1 MNALETYSLTIGYA
15 PVRRPVKPV
24 ARDLHLAVSRG
35 QFVCLL
41 GPNGAGK
48 STLLRTLAGL
58 QKPLSGQV
66 YLEGSDLFSMTAQQ
80 RARNVAVVLTD
91 RVNPGLLTGWGLVAL
106 GRTPHTGFMG
116 ALSPAD
122 ERAVHE
128 AVQAVG
134 ATVLADRPVIELSDG
149 ERQKLMIA
157 RALAQETPL
166 ILLDEPTAFLDAPRR
181 VEILTLL
188 RDLARDANRAVVVST
203 HEVHLALE
211 LANVLWLMD
220 GCSGFVAGSPS
231 NLTRDGSF
239 AAVFPTLRVAG

>member
-1 MNALETYSLTIGYA
+1 MTALTAHALTIGYA
-15 PVRRPVKPV
+15 VSRRDAKIV
-24 ARDLHLAVSRG
+24 ARALDLTVSRG

-58 QKPLSGQV
+58 QKPLAGHVHLDGQ
-66 YLEGSDLFSMTAQQ
+66 DLYSMSAQQ
-80 RARNVAVVLTD
+80 RARSVAVVLTD

-116 ALSPAD
+116 TLSPSD
-122 ERAVHE
+122 ERAVQD
-128 AVQAVG
+128 AVEAVG
-134 ATVLADRPVIELSDG
+134 ATALADRPIVELSDG

-188 RDLARDANRAVVVST
+188 RDLARDADRAVIVTT

-211 LANVLWLMD
+211 LADALWLMD
-220 GCSGFVAGSPS
+220 GRGRFEAGPPS
-231 NLTRDGSF
+231 SLVSDGSF
-239 AAVFPTLRVAG
+239 AAAFPTLRATG

>member
-1 MNALETYSLTIGYA
+1 MTALTTRALAIGYA
-15 PVRRPVKPV
+15 PARRAPKSV
-24 ARDLHLAVSRG
+24 ASDLELSASRG

-58 QKPLSGQV
+58 QKPLAGQV
-66 YLEGSDLFSMTAQQ
+66 CLDGRDLYSMTAQE

-91 RVNPGLLTGWGLVAL
+91 RINPGLLTGWGLVAL

-116 ALSPAD
+116 TLSPAD
-122 ERAVHE
+122 EQAVQE
-128 AVQAVG
+128 AVDAVG
-134 ATVLADRPVIELSDG
+134 ATALADRPVVELSDG

-188 RDLARDANRAVVVST
+188 RDLARNADRAVIVST

-211 LANVLWLMD
+211 LADALWLMN
-220 GCSGFVAGSPS
+220 GRGNFEAGSPS
-231 NLTRDGSF
+231 GLVNDGSF
-239 AAVFPTLRVAG
+239 AAAFPTLRVV

>member
-1 MNALETYSLTIGYA
+1 MSALATQALTIGYA
-15 PVRRPVKPV
+15 PVRRAPKPV
-24 ARDLHLAVSRG
+24 ARDLELSVRRG
-35 QFVCLL
+35 QVVCLL

-58 QKPLSGQV
+58 QKPLAGQV
-66 YLEGSDLFSMTAQQ
+66 NLEGHDLYGMTAQE

-116 ALSPAD
+116 TLTPAD
-122 ERAVHE
+122 ERAVQE
-128 AVQAVG
+128 AVEAVG
-134 ATVLADRPVIELSDG
+134 ATALADRPVIELSDG

-188 RDLARDANRAVVVST
+188 RDLARDVGRAVVVST

-211 LANVLWLMD
+211 IADVLWLMD
-220 GCSGFVAGSPS
+220 GRGGFSAGPPS
-231 NLTRDGSF
+231 TLVSDGSF
-239 AAVFPTLRVAG
+239 NAAFPTLRVAG